1 MAARSPSLEG
11 NSHRSERSPAN
22 PQHADPQHEQRRIQS
37 LTDAF
42 EVRDARLR
50 EIQRQLAQPVVV
62 KDREVLKAALDL
74 RTGEWRRILRSEH
87 MSRSTRGSFA
97 DFKAKAPPEAP
108 GLIIPLPTTGRGE
121 SRLTLRGAW
130 RGGLGHRGSLIVE
143 AETSDIQ
150 WPRFGLY
157 PDLYTPPA

>member
-1 MAARSPSLEG
+1 GSGS
-11 NSHRSERSPAN
+11 SESRT
-22 PQHADPQHEQRRIQS
+22 R
-37 LTDAF
+37 F
-42 EVRDARLR
+42 ED
-50 EIQRQLAQPVVV
+50 
-62 KDREVLKAALDL
+62 
-74 RTGEWRRILRSEH
+74 GEWRRILRSEH
-87 MSRSTRGSFA
+87 MSRSTGGSVA

-108 GLIIPLPTTGRGE
+108 GLIIPLPTTCRGE

-157 PDLYTPPA
+157 TLRSHVHALLAESDRYRAEGVDSRDGGS